1 MVTELSPRRLVSTIM
16 GTWFLATA
24 FAQYLAA
31 IISQFTG
38 VGRESGGNG
47 VIPVPSETVHVYGA
61 VFGNIAIAGLISAG
75 VCFLLVPVLGR
86 WMHRTYSEPQD
97 EQV

>member
-1 MVTELSPRRLVSTIM
+1 M
-16 GTWFLATA
+16 
-24 FAQYLAA
+24 
-31 IISQFTG
+31 
-38 VGRESGGNG
+38 
-47 VIPVPSETVHVYGA
+47 IPVPSETVHVYGA